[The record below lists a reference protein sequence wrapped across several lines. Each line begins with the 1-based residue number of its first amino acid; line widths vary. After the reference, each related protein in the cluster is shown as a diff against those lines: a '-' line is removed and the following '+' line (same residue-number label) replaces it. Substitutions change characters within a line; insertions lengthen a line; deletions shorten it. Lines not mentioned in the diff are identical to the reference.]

1 MPRFERLFVWAGGAL
16 FVGSLALAAWWYL
29 IWLGRAR
36 PFAGWRPLLYDAM
49 LFSIFAW
56 HHSLFAR
63 DKVKQSIAVVIPTRL
78 LRSLYV
84 WTAST
89 LLMLVCLL
97 WQAVGGELYTAHG
110 LRAVALVFVQLT
122 GVWMIAQS
130 VRAIDP
136 LDLAGIRQP
145 LGACS
150 RNSDTLLVTTEDA
163 LQVGGPY
170 RLVRHPLYLGWILA
184 VFGHPS
190 MTGDRLAFAAITT
203 LYLVIAIPWEERSL
217 ANSFGEAYRQYQQR
231 VRWRVIPFIY

>member
-1 MPRFERLFVWAGGAL
+1 MLRFERLFVWAGGAL
-16 FVGSLALAAWWYL
+16 FVGSLALTAWWYL
-29 IWLGRAR
+29 VWLGRAR
-36 PFAGWRPLLYDAM
+36 PFAGWRPLLYDAV

-56 HHSLFAR
+56 HHSVFAR
-63 DKVKQSIAVVIPTRL
+63 DKVKQSIAVVIPAHL
-78 LRSLYV
+78 VRSFYV

-110 LRAVALVFVQLT
+110 LSAVAHVLVQLA

-145 LGACS
+145 FHAS
-150 RNSDTLLVTTEDA
+150 TRVTTEDA

-184 VFGHPS
+184 TFGHPHL
-190 MTGDRLAFAAITT
+190 TGDRLAFAAITT
-203 LYLVIAIPWEERSL
+203 LYLVLAIPWEERSL
-217 ANSFGEAYRQYQQR
+217 TKSFGEAYRRYQQR
-231 VRWRVIPFIY
+231 VRWRDIPFIY